1 MGLVDYVVIYNR
13 MDEGTTHQLSYSKIE
28 LLDDDSRDGTGELEV
43 VASRDIS
50 KTDGIERLK
59 IDFDGIKAKAVRIT
73 KLNPKG
79 VAQSL
84 AVAEVAVM
92 GQAGCWDPTMTCA
105 EGTDLQFLALRNNL
119 VRRYA
124 QASQSTTCHKGNA
137 YRAIDSKFSGFWRD
151 KTIIHT
157 CNGLDEYWQALFPV
171 PGIVDYVDIYNRLD
185 DGTSVF
191 LSDTIVQLLDYS
203 AGQLVVVDYNSDIH
217 DATNTD
223 RFHLTFNHVRAA
235 GIRIRK
241 RQGAQGAISLAE
253 VVVQGTAYPKKSL
266 PPVNPLID
274 LAPGGIATQSSTC
287 NGAVASRAIDG
298 NESPYVKDQG
308 IAMTCKEP
316 GAWFMVELPMAGHIN
331 FVDIINR
338 MDDGLSSMLSFSIV
352 ELLDYVTE
360 EDRKAGK

>member
-28 LLDDDSRDGTGELEV
+28 LLDEDSRDGTGELEV

-92 GQAGCWDPTMTCA
+92 GQAGCWDPTKTCA
-105 EGTDLQFLALRNNL
+105 EGTDLQFLPLRNNL

-124 QASQSTTCHKGNA
+124 QATQSTTCHRGNA

-151 KTIIHT
+151 KTITHT

-171 PGIVDYVDIYNRLD
+171 PGIVDFVDIYNRLD

-191 LSDTIVQLLDYS
+191 LSDSIVQLLE
-203 AGQLVVVDYNSDIH
+203 
-217 DATNTD
+217 
-223 RFHLTFNHVRAA
+223 
-235 GIRIRK
+235 
-241 RQGAQGAISLAE
+241 GAQGAISLAE

-274 LAPGGIATQSSTC
+274 LAKGGIATQSSTC

-298 NESPYVKDQG
+298 NESPYVKDHG
-308 IAMTCKEP
+308 IAMTCKEL

-338 MDDGLSSMLSFSIV
+338 MDDGLSSMLSFATV